1 MRALRTIG
9 ITLLLN
15 SVAWGAANTTGTLY
29 HMILGYGQSLS
40 IGQWGGAPIS
50 TSQPYSNVMLNSGN
64 TAFTPL
70 IETTPFNGGYF
81 WNSSTIYNY
90 PAVTIVYQAWQAVI
104 ASTNIMP
111 PSAGVWASVVTQES
125 PTSSAVNNMTYL
137 DPAHAVAGLANNYG
151 VSGFP
156 IANLQRGTGPYSALI
171 AGVTAAQNITTAAGD
186 SLVVEGAIFTE
197 GEADCA
203 VNSAT
208 YEADNV
214 RLQSNLTTDIQ
225 AITGQTTPVRFFYSQ
240 TSSVEATS
248 CSLHNCPDGAVAC
261 VDDPTGASTPG
272 VVMSQFKLQA
282 DHPGLF
288 YLTGP
293 KYQFG
298 YGDGVQHLD
307 RDGYNMLGAETA
319 RILESVI
326 TGGNTSAKAGVYPAS
341 VTRLGNV
348 ITATFTSPG
357 GLGLALDTS
366 SLPPPFRN
374 GVSDTVGMGFQFFQT
389 GSSLTDNACGGG
401 SCYNGGITNVGCTG
415 LTCTITLSG
424 TPAGASQRLAYAFE
438 GTAGA
443 NSPQQGCASTATSCN
458 GLATVSPSR
467 GALHGNLRT
476 VADYTNLNGATVYHW
491 TPTFNVPVRDRASN
505 SVRQGPG
512 RGSLSGK
519 GGRSN

>member
-1 MRALRTIG
+1 MTALRSIG

-15 SVAWGAANTTGTLY
+15 GVAFAPANTMGATY

-50 TSQPYSNVMLNSGN
+50 TTQPYSNVMLNSGN

-70 IETTPFNGGYF
+70 IETNPFNGGYF
-81 WNSSTIYNY
+81 WNSSVTYHY
-90 PAVTIVYQAWQAVI
+90 PAVTIVYQAWQAVTT
-104 ASTNIMP
+104 STNVMP

-137 DPAHAVAGLANNYG
+137 DAAHAVVGLANNYG
-151 VSGFP
+151 VAGFP

-171 AGVTAAQNITTAAGD
+171 AGVTAARNIAAAAGNT
-186 SLVVEGAIFTE
+186 LVVEGVMFTE

-214 RLQSNLTTDIQ
+214 TLQSTLTTDIQ

-248 CSLHNCPDGAVAC
+248 CSLHTCPDGAIAC
-261 VDDPTGASTPG
+261 VDDPTGAGAPG

-307 RDGYNMLGAETA
+307 RDGYNLLGAETA

-326 TGGNTSAKAGVYPAS
+326 VEGNTSAKAGIYPAS
-341 VTRLGNV
+341 VTRSGNV
-348 ITATFTSPG
+348 ITATFTSLG

-389 GSSLTDNACGGG
+389 GSSLTDDACGGP
-401 SCYNGGITNVGCTG
+401 CYNGGITNVACSG

-424 TPAGASQRLAYAFE
+424 APSGVNQRLAYAFE

-476 VADYTNLNGATVYHW
+476 VADYINLNGATVYHW
-491 TPTFNVPVRDRASN
+491 TPTFNV
-505 SVRQGPG
+505 SVEPERLRHGSTPG
-512 RGSLSGK
+512 RSG
-519 GGRSN
+519 R